1 MLKGDDRMEIRRQLY
16 EAYCEGLLSVEPPL
30 PSAFD
35 EGRLHRLK
43 ESLGITG
50 ENEERFDNVFAA
62 FTIDAE
68 KRGFYAGL
76 KVVLRL
82 LSE

>member
-50 ENEERFDNVFAA
+50 ENEERFDNVFA
-62 FTIDAE
+62 
-68 KRGFYAGL
+68 YAPSL
-76 KVVLRL
+76 FR
-82 LSE
+82 E